1 VIGAN
6 EQNFPCKASDH
17 PAIEMLKTED
27 YDREEEERR
36 LFYVAISRA
45 KKILYVTYSGK
56 KPSYYINDEM
66 RALANPGEV
75 GGNKTLEK
83 AIVDDGVVGELK
95 SWRSAVS
102 GERGVPA
109 FMILSNAVIDE
120 IARVMPKDADELAKV
135 KGIGPA
141 KLVEH
146 GGKILDIVNGVWD

>member
-1 VIGAN
+1 
-6 EQNFPCKASDH
+6 
-17 PAIEMLKTED
+17 
-27 YDREEEERR
+27 
-36 LFYVAISRA
+36 
-45 KKILYVTYSGK
+45 
-56 KPSYYINDEM
+56 M